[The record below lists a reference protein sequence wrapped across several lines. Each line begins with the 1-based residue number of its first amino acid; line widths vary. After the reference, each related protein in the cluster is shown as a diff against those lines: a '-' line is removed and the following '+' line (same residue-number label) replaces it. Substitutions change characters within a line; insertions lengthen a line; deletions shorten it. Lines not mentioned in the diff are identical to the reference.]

1 MHNKRWATGTMA
13 LPSTCLHSV
22 LFWAS
27 HVVTVWGYVESVCT
41 RAVFNPVTMIVANT
55 FGVDTKV
62 DKVGR

>member
-1 MHNKRWATGTMA
+1 MA